1 MQGPATFSQAVPT
14 AVTLAH
20 MPTTYRLGP
29 PQVVLA
35 AAAAGTAVM
44 GVAQPQPE
52 LLLLEGLTFGFSVA
66 AVYVVTKTLGD
77 SFRSRRGERA
87 RE

>member
-1 MQGPATFSQAVPT
+1 
-14 AVTLAH
+14 
-20 MPTTYRLGP
+20 
-29 PQVVLA
+29 
-35 AAAAGTAVM
+35 M

-77 SFRSRRGERA
+77 SFRSRRGDRA